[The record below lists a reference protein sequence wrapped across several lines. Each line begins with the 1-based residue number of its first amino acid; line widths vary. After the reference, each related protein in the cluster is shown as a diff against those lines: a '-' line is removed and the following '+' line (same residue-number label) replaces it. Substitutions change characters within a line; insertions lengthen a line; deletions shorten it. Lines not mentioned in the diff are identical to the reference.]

1 MMTNGREEKLYGFI
15 INGNVQLDIANRRL
29 SRFYSPTEKS
39 ALFAY
44 VLLNKTMLQ
53 LLIYLLENACR
64 NEISSK
70 EDILRHLWDEQEDF
84 SSNQR
89 LWQVMKDLKLK
100 LRAIELPSDF
110 IVSIKGKG
118 YSVKEYSIV
127 ALFYK

>member
-1 MMTNGREEKLYGFI
+1 M
-15 INGNVQLDIANRRL
+15 
-29 SRFYSPTEKS
+29 
-39 ALFAY
+39 FAY